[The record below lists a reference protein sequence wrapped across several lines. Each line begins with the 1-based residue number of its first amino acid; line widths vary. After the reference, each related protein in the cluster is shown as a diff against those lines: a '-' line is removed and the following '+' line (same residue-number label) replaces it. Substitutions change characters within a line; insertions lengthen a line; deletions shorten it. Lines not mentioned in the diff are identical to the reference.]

1 MESPPLTCGKERC
14 LVIFGL
20 GGGGGLIPL
29 LVGLELVLELAEVED
44 EELEG
49 GGGRG
54 LYPLP
59 PFR

>member
-1 MESPPLTCGKERC
+1 VFGAESPLTCGEERC

-20 GGGGGLIPL
+20 GGGGGLIPAL

-44 EELEG
+44 DELEG

-54 LYPLP
+54 L
-59 PFR
+59 

>member
-1 MESPPLTCGKERC
+1 M
-14 LVIFGL
+14 IFGL
-20 GGGGGLIPL
+20 GGGGGLIPAL
-29 LVGLELVLELAEVED
+29 LVGLELVLEVED

-49 GGGRG
+49 GGAGRG

>member
-1 MESPPLTCGKERC
+1 M
-14 LVIFGL
+14 IFGL